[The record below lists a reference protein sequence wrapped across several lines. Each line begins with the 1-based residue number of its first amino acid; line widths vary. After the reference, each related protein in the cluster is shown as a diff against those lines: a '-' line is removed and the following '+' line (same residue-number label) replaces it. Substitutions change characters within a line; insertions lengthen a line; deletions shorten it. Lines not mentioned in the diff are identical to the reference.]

1 MFLLSSSRVNGVGKI
16 TYVGSSLPP
25 TVEQADRC
33 VATFFSKNGGSCS
46 LDEKSWGREFI
57 QFVFSVCLVYVCVCG
72 GAGGCPTDTKEQSAD
87 PAFTLVTAVLVQT
100 HNPSSK
106 ILNSK
111 KLRKPKVIWKQ
122 VLWGNLTQTDVRL
135 RVV

>member
-16 TYVGSSLPP
+16 TYVGSSLPL

-46 LDEKSWGREFI
+46 LDKKSWGREFI

-72 GAGGCPTDTKEQSAD
+72 AGGGWPPGQSAGGQGD
-87 PAFTLVTAVLVQT
+87 VQPTPRNRVQT
-100 HNPSSK
+100 QRSH
-106 ILNSK
+106 L
-111 KLRKPKVIWKQ
+111 
-122 VLWGNLTQTDVRL
+122 
-135 RVV
+135 